1 MAKHKKELVLKIE
14 HDTNPDPKFDFII
27 VPIGMR
33 YNTDLQS
40 LRRGHIIQFLDGTE
54 HYVDSVVKIPIRSS
68 IAESL
73 CRLRYNIGILKAV
86 ELWKDRVR
94 LKRLDARVMSED
106 ECLIIFYHK
115 KEVDY
120 VYRKVKTGNVRI

>member
-1 MAKHKKELVLKIE
+1 MEKHQKKFILKVE
-14 HDTNPDPKFDFII
+14 HDTNPEPKFDYIM

-40 LRRGHIIQFLDGTE
+40 LRRGHIIQFLDGSE
-54 HYVDSVVKIPIRSS
+54 HYVDSIVKVPIRSS

-73 CRLRYNIGILKAV
+73 CRLRYNIGILRAV

-94 LKRLDARVMSED
+94 LQRLDARVMSED

-115 KEVDY
+115 KEVEY
-120 VYRKVKTGNVRI
+120 VYRETKRGNVCL